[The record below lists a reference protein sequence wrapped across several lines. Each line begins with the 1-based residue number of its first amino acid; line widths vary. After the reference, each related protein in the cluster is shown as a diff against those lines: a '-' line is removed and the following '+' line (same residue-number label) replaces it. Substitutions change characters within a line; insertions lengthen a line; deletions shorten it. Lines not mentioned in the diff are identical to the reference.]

1 MDRRGRQGALG
12 AGFSPP
18 LSRPVLSSAPKTAG
32 ERKKPVS
39 RAFPRGSSR
48 ADQSPPSAGLR
59 QETQSRKGSL
69 CDFIFAPT
77 GLPTF
82 REMTRVQGK
91 QPPEKGT
98 GPHEAAP
105 RGTPRHAAGGKSGWL
120 LHGIQEDG
128 AFKSADDQRA
138 KVE

>member
-18 LSRPVLSSAPKTAG
+18 LSGPVLSSAPKTA
-32 ERKKPVS
+32 
-39 RAFPRGSSR
+39 
-48 ADQSPPSAGLR
+48 
-59 QETQSRKGSL
+59 
-69 CDFIFAPT
+69 
-77 GLPTF
+77 TF

-128 AFKSADDQRA
+128 AFKLAADQRA
-138 KVE
+138 EVE